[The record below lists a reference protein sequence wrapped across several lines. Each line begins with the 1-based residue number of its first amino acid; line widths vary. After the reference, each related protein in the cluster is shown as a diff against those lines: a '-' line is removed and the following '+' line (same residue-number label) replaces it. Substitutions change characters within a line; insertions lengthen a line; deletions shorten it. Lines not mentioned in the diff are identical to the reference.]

1 MFRLRQHNPAE
12 PRRHL
17 ATAERRGGGSQEEEG
32 PSESPASLCR
42 YQQLTERNRDSCRPL
57 RFAPPVYPG
66 APSLI
71 PHALLDAGLL
81 GSQQELRSGWYGN
94 VIDNFSS
101 AGAP

>member
-1 MFRLRQHNPAE
+1 VAVRKRKAVGISRIPVPVSAADRKK
-12 PRRHL
+12 PRFL
-17 ATAERRGGGSQEEEG
+17 SP
-32 PSESPASLCR
+32 PS
-42 YQQLTERNRDSCRPL
+42 
-57 RFAPPVYPG
+57 FAPPVYPG

-81 GSQQELRSGWYGN
+81 GSQQELRSGGYGN